1 MFAKMIR
8 ISMLGMVL
16 VIMAAAC
23 GPAATQAPAA
33 VAPTEAPAATQ
44 APAAA
49 ATAPK
54 KTSGFTMCFMPK
66 FIGHPLFTLA
76 NEGAQAAAKEVG
88 DTVNYVG
95 STEIDASKQ
104 IEWINNCTQQ
114 GVDAIIVGALD
125 PNALVPALN
134 AAKAKGILTN
144 TWDADVDP
152 SARTLFFS
160 TPTPED
166 LGSAMADMLG
176 DAMNW
181 EGKWAWLSSGP
192 DVANQVAWINATEA
206 YIKANPTKF
215 AKMQE
220 VTTVYGESDDAKSYT
235 AAEGLLA
242 RYPDLKGII
251 SPDAAGLPAG
261 ARAIQDGGK
270 CGKVFITGVALPS
283 AMTTFVHAGCVK
295 SFALWHMDDLGYL
308 SVYLTHQ
315 LLVGAIK
322 GDVGEVVQVGKLG
335 QRTILDGKIIAVGK
349 PLIYTI
355 DNVDK

>member
-1 MFAKMIR
+1 
-8 ISMLGMVL
+8 
-16 VIMAAAC
+16 
-23 GPAATQAPAA
+23 
-33 VAPTEAPAATQ
+33 
-44 APAAA
+44 
-49 ATAPK
+49 
-54 KTSGFTMCFMPK
+54 MCFMPK

-76 NEGAQAAAKEVG
+76 NQGAQAAAKDVG

-104 IEWINNCTQQ
+104 IEWINTCTQQ

-166 LGSAMADMLG
+166 LGQAMADMLG
-176 DAMNW
+176 DAMGY

-206 YIKANPTKF
+206 YMKANAAKF
-215 AKMQE
+215 AKME
-220 VTTVYGESDDAKSYT
+220 LVTTVYGESDDAKSYT

-261 ARAIQDGGK
+261 ARAIQDGSK

-295 SFALWHMDDLGYL
+295 SFALWKMDDLGYL
-308 SVYLTHQ
+308 SVFLTHQ
-315 LLVGAIK
+315 YLIGAIK

-335 QRTILDGKIIAVGK
+335 ERTIAAGKIIAVGK

>member
-1 MFAKMIR
+1 MLAKMVR
-8 ISMLGMVL
+8 ISMLSMV
-16 VIMAAAC
+16 VVMVAAAC
-23 GPAATQAPAA
+23 GPAATQAPPAPAA
-33 VAPTEAPAATQ
+33 TEAPAATQ

-49 ATAPK
+49 PTTAQ
-54 KTSGFTMCFMPK
+54 KTSGFTICFMPK
-66 FIGHPLFTLA
+66 FIGHPVFTLA
-76 NEGAQAAAKEVG
+76 NEGAQAAAKELG

-114 GVDAIIVGALD
+114 GVNAIVVGALD

-134 AAKAKGILTN
+134 AAKAKGILIN
-144 TWDADVDP
+144 TWDADVEP
-152 SARTLFFS
+152 SARSVFIS
-160 TPTPED
+160 TPTAED
-166 LGSAMADMLG
+166 LGEAMAEMLG

-192 DVANQVAWINATEA
+192 TVANQVAWIGATEA
-206 YIKANPTKF
+206 YMKANAAKF
-215 AKMQE
+215 SKME
-220 VTTVYGESDDAKSYT
+220 LVTTVYGESDDAKSYS
-235 AAEGLLA
+235 AAEGLIA

-295 SFALWHMDDLGYL
+295 SFLLWKFDDLGYL
-308 SVYLTHQ
+308 ATYVTHQ
-315 LLVGAIK
+315 LLAGVVK
-322 GDVGEVVQVGKLG
+322 GDVGEVVQVGRLG
-335 QRTILDGKIIAVGK
+335 TRTILDGKIIAVSK
-349 PLIYTI
+349 PVIYTI
-355 DNVDK
+355 DNVDQ